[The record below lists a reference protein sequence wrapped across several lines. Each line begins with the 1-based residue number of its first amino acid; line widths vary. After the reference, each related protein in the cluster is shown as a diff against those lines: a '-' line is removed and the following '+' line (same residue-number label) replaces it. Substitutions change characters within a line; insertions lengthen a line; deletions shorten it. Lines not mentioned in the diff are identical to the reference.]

1 MLLDVLPRDDRLYPF
16 EDCNVPLWNRVHTK
30 TGCMKTGWW
39 VVQQENVF
47 AFGHDRVGKDAIK
60 SMVSDFPG
68 DV

>member
-1 MLLDVLPRDDRLYPF
+1 
-16 EDCNVPLWNRVHTK
+16 
-30 TGCMKTGWW
+30 MKTGWW